1 MALFLAV
8 PVAFQGCG
16 RGHGATSFKSI
27 FDRYR
32 DREGIVAVSFPP
44 GLVGIFL
51 DGDNPDQAELKS
63 LFSELSTF
71 RMLSVQEG
79 SQDGMLLDELRTTV
93 TEFTEYKLFTD
104 LFRVQ
109 TAGEDI
115 FIRVKEDDGKIRE
128 AILMFGARDGFLVVD
143 LRGNIDPSHLSALMQ
158 GGGLQSFSDL
168 VKFQP

>member
-1 MALFLAV
+1 MTDGRISGHGNGSSSVLLAFFLALLLV
-8 PVAFQGCG
+8 QGCG
-16 RGHGATSFKSI
+16 RGPGQASSFKVI

-32 DREGIVAVSFPP
+32 DREGILAVSFPP

-51 DGDNPDQAELKS
+51 NENDPDQAALKG

-79 SQDGMLLDELRTTV
+79 SQDEMLLGELKTTV
-93 TEFTEYKLFTD
+93 TEFTQQKLFTD

-128 AILMFGARDGFLVVD
+128 AILMFGAS
-143 LRGNIDPSHLSALMQ
+143 N
-158 GGGLQSFSDL
+158 
-168 VKFQP
+168 